1 MQKGGSMSVIKAKRK
16 PGKFEILP
24 KVREMCA
31 YTITICKNEKNFPK
45 RDRWILTQ
53 PIVNEAL
60 AVMTCIRRANAVRVV
75 EPEDYTYRRSQQVE
89 AFSHAEALLSLI
101 DIAYTEL
108 GIESDRVEYW
118 TGLVLEV
125 EDKLKGWRKSD
136 RERYKSVGE
145 ERTVAVMDGSAPAQ
159 GD

>member
-1 MQKGGSMSVIKAKRK
+1 MSVIKAKRQ

-24 KVREMCA
+24 MVRNMCA

-60 AVMTCIRRANAVRVV
+60 AVMACIRRANAVRVTLK
-75 EPEDYTYRRSQQVE
+75 EDYIYRRSQQVE
-89 AFSHAEALLSLI
+89 AFAHAEALLSLI

-108 GIESDRVEYW
+108 HLESDRVEYW
-118 TGLVLEV
+118 TGLILAV

-136 RERYKSVGE
+136 RERYKSICDEQANTTDDSTSGKDV
-145 ERTVAVMDGSAPAQ
+145 
-159 GD
+159 

>member
-1 MQKGGSMSVIKAKRK
+1 MSVIKAKRQ

-24 KVREMCA
+24 MVRNMCA

-53 PIVNEAL
+53 PIVNETL
-60 AVMTCIRRANAVRVV
+60 AVMSCIRRANAVRVTLK
-75 EPEDYTYRRSQQVE
+75 EDYIYRRSQQVE
-89 AFSHAEALLSLI
+89 AFAHAEALLSLI

-108 GIESDRVEYW
+108 HLESDRVEYW
-118 TGLVLEV
+118 TGLVLAV

-136 RERYKSVGE
+136 RERYKSIWDE
-145 ERTVAVMDGSAPAQ
+145 QSNTTDDYTSNKDA
-159 GD
+159 